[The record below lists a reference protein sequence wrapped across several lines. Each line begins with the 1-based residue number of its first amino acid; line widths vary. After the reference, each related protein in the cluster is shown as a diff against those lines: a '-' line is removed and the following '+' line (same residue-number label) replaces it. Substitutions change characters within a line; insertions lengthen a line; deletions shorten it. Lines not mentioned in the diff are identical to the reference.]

1 IQVRSGLHCCRPL
14 MEHLG
19 LLEGGTVRASVA
31 AYTTEEE
38 IDLLVAAVDDI
49 GRGR

>member
-1 IQVRSGLHCCRPL
+1 